1 MDLINNAMNLLEHKF
16 LNSFF
21 NLFEAKVEITKINN
35 KSIYG
40 VLNWENEDD
49 IQDFKWSNDF
59 DDNSLSILKEFCS
72 FLLENQLTKGDKIIV
87 SEEALKEKL
96 ICAGWS
102 NDKATKAIDYL
113 MSLEVKMIDDGEE
126 TDSFFIHF

>member
-1 MDLINNAMNLLEHKF
+1 MNLLEHKF

-21 NLFEAKVEITKINN
+21 NLFEAKAEITKIDN

-40 VLNWENEDD
+40 ILNWENEDD
-49 IQDFKWSNDF
+49 TQDFKWSNDF
-59 DDNSLSILKEFCS
+59 DDKTLSILKDFCD

-87 SEEALKEKL
+87 SEEILKEKL
-96 ICAGWS
+96 IGAGWS
-102 NDKATKAIDYL
+102 NDKTKKGIDSL
-113 MSLEVKMIDDGEE
+113 MSLEVKMVDEGEE

>member
-1 MDLINNAMNLLEHKF
+1 MNLLEHKF

-21 NLFEAKVEITKINN
+21 NLFEAKAEITKIDN

-40 VLNWENEDD
+40 ILNWENEDD
-49 IQDFKWSNDF
+49 TQDFKWSNDF
-59 DDNSLSILKEFCS
+59 DDKTLSILKDFCD

-87 SEEALKEKL
+87 SEDILKEKL
-96 ICAGWS
+96 IGAGWS
-102 NDKATKAIDYL
+102 NDKTKKGIDSL
-113 MSLEVKMIDDGEE
+113 MSLEVKMVDEGEE